1 MTPKKEYTEEL
12 RESYVSREEIFDG
25 KIVHLVRDTVLL
37 PNEKHATREMM
48 LHNGAVA
55 VVPLFED
62 GTVLMEYQYRYP
74 LGRVIY
80 EIPAGKLDGP
90 GEDPVA
96 AVHRELR
103 EETGYT
109 AGRLT
114 PLGWY
119 IPSPAIL
126 SERIQLFLAEEL
138 TPGDTSL
145 DEDEFLKTE
154 RRPLTELCQMV
165 LDGEIEDGKTQTAL
179 LKTLLIKRGL
189 LP

>member
-1 MTPKKEYTEEL
+1 MTPKKEYTNEL

-25 KIVHLVRDTVLL
+25 KIVHLVRDTVRL
-37 PNEKHATREMM
+37 PDGKHATREMM

-96 AVHRELR
+96 AAQRELR
-103 EETGYT
+103 EETGYS

-114 PLGWY
+114 SLGWY

-126 SERIQLFLAEEL
+126 SERIQLFLAEDL
-138 TPGDTSL
+138 TPGDASL
-145 DEDEFLKTE
+145 DEGEFLRVE

-165 LDGEIEDGKTQTAL
+165 LNGEIEDGKTQTAL
-179 LKTLLIKRGL
+179 LKALLIKRGL
-189 LP
+189 